1 MKKKFLFAALFCL
14 LAALAA
20 GAVYEYRKQQA
31 EAAVLTGTVE
41 ATKADITP
49 KQSGYIEKLF
59 VKESDAVTT
68 GETAALLSRKDLE
81 AALLRDEAA
90 YRASLAAL
98 EKAENGNRPEEIR
111 KAASETAAARAES
124 DRAGRDYA
132 RMKALLEAD
141 AVSRQDYDAAKEA
154 RDSAAARLAAAEEYQ
169 ALMESGARAED
180 IEYARRTAE
189 QNRAARD
196 IAREAVADLTVRVPV
211 SGVIL
216 TKNYEEGEYV
226 QAGAPIATVADLSD
240 CWVKVYVSS
249 EELGRLRI
257 GQKARVSIDGA
268 PGRTWEGYIKEISE
282 SAEYTPRQSITR
294 RERENLVFAVKV
306 AVPNED
312 GLMKPG
318 MPADVIFP

>member
-59 VKESDAVTT
+59 VKESDAVTA
-68 GETAALLSRKDLE
+68 GETAVLLSRKDLE

-226 QAGAPIATVADLSD
+226 QAGSPIATVADLSD

-306 AVPNED
+306 AIPNED

>member
-59 VKESDAVTT
+59 VKESDAVTA
-68 GETAALLSRKDLE
+68 GETAVLLSRKDLE

-226 QAGAPIATVADLSD
+226 QAGSPIATVADLSD

-268 PGRTWEGYIKEISE
+268 PGRTWEGYVKEISE

-306 AVPNED
+306 AIPNED

>member
-59 VKESDAVTT
+59 VKESDAVTA

-124 DRAGRDYA
+124 DRAGRDYT

-154 RDSAAARLAAAEEYQ
+154 RDSAARLAAAEEYQ

-196 IAREAVADLTVRVPV
+196 IARDAVADLTVRVPV

-257 GQKARVSIDGA
+257 GQKALVSIDGA
-268 PGRTWEGYIKEISE
+268 PGRTREGYVKEISE

-306 AVPNED
+306 AIPNED